1 MTQSILAIKEDNYI
15 CFLVHSFLSFISF
28 FSFISLDV
36 SFNTGSNS
44 AEKWNNYIFI
54 VSELLVNTKCK
65 NWSESLV
72 VSHCYFLNFW
82 WRWLLY

>member
-44 AEKWNNYIFI
+44 AEK
-54 VSELLVNTKCK
+54 
-65 NWSESLV
+65 
-72 VSHCYFLNFW
+72 
-82 WRWLLY
+82 